1 MSAPKILEVRPLT
14 RAGFAR
20 FGDVVEIDG
29 SDSFAIN
36 DGTAMRFNDLAR
48 VDVSTQGGR
57 AALSVF
63 RGQPIRFPLQVSE
76 VERHPLGSQA
86 FVPMGAIVFLVV
98 VATDAADQRPGEPFA
113 FLSNGRQGVNYAR
126 NVWHHPLLSLGAV
139 SDFLVVD
146 RAGPGENCDVAAL
159 PGRYLIESV
168 TP

>member
-1 MSAPKILEVRPLT
+1 MSAPKILEVKPLT

-20 FGDVVEIDG
+20 FGDVIEIDG
-29 SDSFAIN
+29 SHSFAIN
-36 DGTAMRFNDLAR
+36 GGTATRFNDLAQI
-48 VDVSTQGGR
+48 DVSAQGGR

-63 RGQPIRFPLQVSE
+63 RGQPIRFPLQVSA

-86 FVPMGAIVFLVV
+86 FVPMGVIPFLIV
-98 VATDAADQRPGEPFA
+98 VAANAADDKPGEPFA
-113 FLSNGRQGVNYAR
+113 FRSNGRQGVNYGR
-126 NVWHHPLLSLGAV
+126 GVWHHPLLCLDSV

-146 RAGPGENCDVAAL
+146 RAGAGENCDVAAL